1 MSDKIK
7 KSEDLTNIST
17 EDLFFSDSDL
27 TSGSINSIVNDS
39 LHKADDGELFLEYCE
54 SESFVFDDQKLKSA
68 SFDVSKGFGL
78 RAIAGEATG
87 YAHSSDIDAK
97 SLKKAS
103 DTVSFITKNNNGS
116 FNSNFTRT
124 NKKLYTDLNPVNSV
138 NFENKIKTLEEI
150 DRYARARNPL
160 VKQVSS
166 SISGE
171 WQVVRIYRPDG
182 VFVEDIRPLVRLG
195 ISVVLEKNGRQETGR
210 MGVGGRVDYQK
221 FLEEDYWQKQVDGA
235 LAQAEVNLQSV
246 DSPVGEM
253 DVVLGPGFPGILL
266 HEAIGHGLEGD
277 FNRKKTSAFSSLMG
291 EKIAHDSVTIVD
303 DGTIDSRRGSIS
315 IDDEG
320 TPTNCTTLIENGILT
335 GYMQDRHNSKL
346 MGVSPT
352 GNGRRESYAHAP
364 MPRMTNTY
372 MMSGNKTPEE
382 IIKTVKNGVYAV
394 DFSGG
399 QVDITSGKFTF
410 SCTEAYKI
418 VDGKVEQ
425 PIKGATLIGNGP
437 DVLKR
442 VSMVGNDSAM
452 DTGIGT
458 CGKAGQSVP
467 VGVGQPTMLVNNLTV
482 GGTASS

>member
-160 VKQVSS
+160 VKLVSS
-166 SISGE
+166 SLSGE

-235 LAQAEVNLQSV
+235 LAQAEVNLQSI

>member
-166 SISGE
+166 SLSGE

-195 ISVVLEKNGRQETGR
+195 ISVVLEKNGSQETGR

>member
-166 SISGE
+166 SLSGE

-277 FNRKKTSAFSSLMG
+277 FNRKKTSDFSSLMG

>member
-124 NKKLYTDLNPVNSV
+124 NKKLYTNLNPVNSV

-166 SISGE
+166 SLSGE

>member
-1 MSDKIK
+1 
-7 KSEDLTNIST
+7 
-17 EDLFFSDSDL
+17 
-27 TSGSINSIVNDS
+27 
-39 LHKADDGELFLEYCE
+39 
-54 SESFVFDDQKLKSA
+54 
-68 SFDVSKGFGL
+68 
-78 RAIAGEATG
+78 
-87 YAHSSDIDAK
+87 
-97 SLKKAS
+97 
-103 DTVSFITKNNNGS
+103 
-116 FNSNFTRT
+116 
-124 NKKLYTDLNPVNSV
+124 
-138 NFENKIKTLEEI
+138 
-150 DRYARARNPL
+150 
-160 VKQVSS
+160 
-166 SISGE
+166 
-171 WQVVRIYRPDG
+171 
-182 VFVEDIRPLVRLG
+182 
-195 ISVVLEKNGRQETGR
+195 
-210 MGVGGRVDYQK
+210 
-221 FLEEDYWQKQVDGA
+221 
-235 LAQAEVNLQSV
+235 
-246 DSPVGEM
+246 
-253 DVVLGPGFPGILL
+253 
-266 HEAIGHGLEGD
+266 
-277 FNRKKTSAFSSLMG
+277 MG

-315 IDDEG
+315 VDDEG
-320 TPTNCTTLIENGILT
+320 TPTSCTTLIENGILT

-418 VDGKVEQ
+418 IDGKVEQ

-482 GGTASS
+482 GGTATG

>member
-166 SISGE
+166 SLSGE

-235 LAQAEVNLQSV
+235 IAQAEVNLQSV